1 LRATAVDQ
9 LYVQLVGDT
18 LVISRHEEDQNARGY
33 DYGHAFEKV
42 FTWLPNN
49 MQDAASHYEVIRYK
63 FGSIDLVAQYEA
75 DAFDFEDDR
84 EYTVEVPPGG
94 LAKRQHLRS
103 QRSIRPVLQLT
114 VSASK
119 APSFDP
125 KSAIGVI
132 NQGYEVR
139 NSRIVELQN
148 RIQMFCARKCGL
160 AGYLSC
166 TRVWWRERVALSKK

>member
-1 LRATAVDQ
+1 
-9 LYVQLVGDT
+9 
-18 LVISRHEEDQNARGY
+18 
-33 DYGHAFEKV
+33 
-42 FTWLPNN
+42 